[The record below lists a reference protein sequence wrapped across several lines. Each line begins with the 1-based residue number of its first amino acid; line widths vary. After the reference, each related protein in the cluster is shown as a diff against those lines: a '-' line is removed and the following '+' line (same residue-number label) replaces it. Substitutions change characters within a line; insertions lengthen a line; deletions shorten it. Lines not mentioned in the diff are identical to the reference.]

1 MCAQQRTEDEK
12 VRKKSARTE
21 NIETIEA
28 AVSVVHILLSKR
40 VFPIY
45 TVDVV
50 PLTSRN
56 IGAETR
62 DSATLLTQPRGKIV
76 NINDMERVKSK
87 RTTQRALHTRLRTE
101 ARQLI
106 DSNQLS
112 LSALRVLHDRLKTC
126 NDGLQKLNEQ
136 LEAFLTDEQTAE
148 DFALV
153 SEYEDNAAASLAL
166 LRHHIESLQAPGP
179 PARGIDQQ
187 NEDLPL
193 SPSAQQNDHGDHGGP
208 GRVGARLPKLE
219 LPRFD
224 GTVSQWQPFWDM
236 FCHTVHENNHL
247 TNIDRYHYLKTLLSG
262 PAAKAIAGIQV
273 SEASYCVAIEI
284 LKNRFGSVK
293 IIQQTYLANLRTL
306 KPVKSS
312 GDVTELRELLDSVQ
326 INVRGL
332 KALGLAGLTQFRWQ
346 LATYGNLE
354 NCTTRV
360 RVTPTLHFLYDGTI
374 RKRELPP
381 K

>member
-1 MCAQQRTEDEK
+1 
-12 VRKKSARTE
+12 
-21 NIETIEA
+21 
-28 AVSVVHILLSKR
+28 
-40 VFPIY
+40 
-45 TVDVV
+45 
-50 PLTSRN
+50 
-56 IGAETR
+56 
-62 DSATLLTQPRGKIV
+62 
-76 NINDMERVKSK
+76 MERVKSK

-148 DFALV
+148 DFASV

-193 SPSAQQNDHGDHGGP
+193 APSAQQNDHGDHGGP

-332 KALGLAGLTQFRWQ
+332 KALGLPELSYAAMLLEVLTKAIPSDIVVDYYKRQSFQENTRENQSSEAELEQLLCYLRIEVEAREKTGLVALTKRR
-346 LATYGNLE
+346 LPDD
-354 NCTTRV
+354 TRSSYSSHLPSAAV
-360 RVTPTLHFLYDGTI
+360 LHSDAAKQQSDCFFLPFANAQH
-374 RKRELPP
+374 RELFF
-381 K
+381 

>member
-1 MCAQQRTEDEK
+1 
-12 VRKKSARTE
+12 
-21 NIETIEA
+21 
-28 AVSVVHILLSKR
+28 
-40 VFPIY
+40 
-45 TVDVV
+45 
-50 PLTSRN
+50 
-56 IGAETR
+56 
-62 DSATLLTQPRGKIV
+62 
-76 NINDMERVKSK
+76 MERVKSK

-101 ARQLI
+101 ARQVI
-106 DSNQLS
+106 DSNQIS

-136 LEAFLTDEQTAE
+136 LEAFLTDEQAAE
-148 DFALV
+148 DFASV

-179 PARGIDQQ
+179 PARGIEQQ
-187 NEDLPL
+187 NEDFPL
-193 SPSAQQNDHGDHGGP
+193 APGAQQNDHGDHGGP

-273 SEASYCVAIEI
+273 SEASYRVAIEI

-332 KALGLAGLTQFRWQ
+332 KALGLLELSYAAMLLEVLTKATPSDIVVDYYKRQSFQENTRENQSSEAELEQLLCYLRIEVEAREKTGLVALTKRR
-346 LATYGNLE
+346 LPDD
-354 NCTTRV
+354 TRSS
-360 RVTPTLHFLYDGTI
+360 YS
-374 RKRELPP
+374 
-381 K
+381 